1 MLLFFFFC
9 FLHPT
14 NPARNFVFEVDCFL
28 SGLFIEPAVD
38 CAVRELK
45 EETGIKLDTDEVKN
59 SPWID
64 LLQTENFNPHKGNDK
79 SARVH

>member
-1 MLLFFFFC
+1 M
-9 FLHPT
+9 
-14 NPARNFVFEVDCFL
+14 FVLYFKVVIF

-45 EETGIKLDTDEVKN
+45 EETGIKLDIDEVKN

-64 LLQTENFNPHKGNDK
+64 LLQTDNFNPHKGSDETA
-79 SARVH
+79 S

>member
-1 MLLFFFFC
+1 M
-9 FLHPT
+9 
-14 NPARNFVFEVDCFL
+14 FVLYFKVVIF

-64 LLQTENFNPHKGNDK
+64 LLQTDNFNPHKGSDETA
-79 SARVH
+79 S

>member
-1 MLLFFFFC
+1 MLHIVLLFTPNQCYKLTF
-9 FLHPT
+9 
-14 NPARNFVFEVDCFL
+14 

-64 LLQTENFNPHKGNDK
+64 LLQTENFNPRKGDDE